1 MSMKGEPPIENRT
14 MNIERFDEAQEV
26 AYSMALGEIKAGRK
40 TLHWIWFIFPQLKGL
55 GSSYR
60 SSYYGIDGLEEARA
74 YVEHPL
80 LNERL
85 REITTELL
93 KHSGGDIRY
102 IMGSGI
108 DAKKL
113 CSSMTLFDV
122 ISPDDIYNNVLDVF
136 FDGKRCSR
144 TLTMLNKF

>member
-1 MSMKGEPPIENRT
+1 MSMKGEQPIENRT
-14 MNIERFDEAQEV
+14 MNIERFVEAQEV

-122 ISPDDIYNNVLDVF
+122 VSPDDIYNNVLDVF
-136 FDGKRCSR
+136 FGGKRCSH
-144 TLTMLNKF
+144 TITMLNKF